1 MNQNKISFNVK
12 WKKYEKGDGV
22 RVKLDGDLDQNNNQ
36 KYRPGIIIR
45 SYPTHIKIQLF
56 STNPK
61 NSYASVTINS
71 KIQYI
76 KSKYNRSVNISE
88 INQRWIDKKTKLPVK
103 INKNNILFKQ
113 IAEMEFKEISGKSIS
128 FSKFK
133 NQATENQQLKK
144 QICMQSLKLK
154 NRNCG

>member
-1 MNQNKISFNVK
+1 
-12 WKKYEKGDGV
+12 
-22 RVKLDGDLDQNNNQ
+22 
-36 KYRPGIIIR
+36 
-45 SYPTHIKIQLF
+45 
-56 STNPK
+56 
-61 NSYASVTINS
+61 VTINS

-133 NQATENQQLKK
+133 NQATEIQQLKK

-154 NRNCG
+154 NRNRG